1 MSDLHIRTKDK
12 QLAPL
17 VPNAVQTLYL
27 DMLQSAHEGFDW
39 RNGIYTLRG
48 VREDILKAR
57 QEGMS
62 TLWLALYFLD
72 TINIPL
78 TQTIIL
84 AHDTDTTERL
94 FKIVH
99 RFYEHLPPHKKR
111 PKKYSSRREIEFADI
126 DSIIAVGTAGG
137 DAVGRGGTINNV
149 HMSERAFWPGVD
161 GGVELEMG
169 LMEAV
174 PLDGNITR
182 ETTAN
187 GLNGYYQ
194 ERQDEERGESIYTP
208 RFFGWN
214 LNPEYR
220 IEPAPDFVR
229 TEEEETL
236 AAGYGIDDAQLAWRR
251 VKRLALKDKFA
262 QEYPINAQEA
272 FLASGNPYFDRS
284 FLFEVLAA
292 LNRPEFAPITLDIYR
307 ERFQRIWQAHK
318 EGKLLVWEAPAAGR
332 EYTIG
337 ADTAEGIDES
347 GKADFDSADVID
359 TSSGV
364 QVAHLHGKWDT
375 REYGLMLAEL
385 GTLYNEALLGVE
397 RNNHGHAVLNA
408 IIYEAD
414 YDNVYYHEEYDEVKK
429 LASRKPG
436 WPTTV
441 RTKFFA
447 LDGLATSIVERAI
460 RLRSKLS
467 VSELLT
473 YVKLPGGKAGGDGGS
488 HDDCVSSLAI
498 ADALLKQRPAPSA
511 GWIAPVGAVLPPEAS
526 SFAPQPSAMLPHLAD
541 PPKTLSAVVDQEG
554 HFMPPDEHK
563 PGRPGG
569 FLY

>member
-1 MSDLHIRTKDK
+1 MTKLPAAPSLKPSDASVLESWLTGLGNSFQEKAQLRQDEETDLDKRVFLSDLHIRTKDK

-187 GLNGYYQ
+187 GL
-194 ERQDEERGESIYTP
+194 
-208 RFFGWN
+208 
-214 LNPEYR
+214 
-220 IEPAPDFVR
+220 
-229 TEEEETL
+229 
-236 AAGYGIDDAQLAWRR
+236 
-251 VKRLALKDKFA
+251 
-262 QEYPINAQEA
+262 
-272 FLASGNPYFDRS
+272 
-284 FLFEVLAA
+284 
-292 LNRPEFAPITLDIYR
+292 
-307 ERFQRIWQAHK
+307 
-318 EGKLLVWEAPAAGR
+318 
-332 EYTIG
+332 
-337 ADTAEGIDES
+337 
-347 GKADFDSADVID
+347 
-359 TSSGV
+359 
-364 QVAHLHGKWDT
+364 
-375 REYGLMLAEL
+375 
-385 GTLYNEALLGVE
+385 
-397 RNNHGHAVLNA
+397 
-408 IIYEAD
+408 
-414 YDNVYYHEEYDEVKK
+414 
-429 LASRKPG
+429 
-436 WPTTV
+436 
-441 RTKFFA
+441 
-447 LDGLATSIVERAI
+447 
-460 RLRSKLS
+460 
-467 VSELLT
+467 
-473 YVKLPGGKAGGDGGS
+473 
-488 HDDCVSSLAI
+488 
-498 ADALLKQRPAPSA
+498 
-511 GWIAPVGAVLPPEAS
+511 
-526 SFAPQPSAMLPHLAD
+526 
-541 PPKTLSAVVDQEG
+541 
-554 HFMPPDEHK
+554 
-563 PGRPGG
+563 
-569 FLY
+569 